1 MLAHRARPLSS
12 QSPVPL
18 HRTSY
23 SHSGN
28 ARTASGVGIALRAV
42 LVVLVLLMGLG
53 GRSGAGGPWGVSAS
67 QAHASHSSG
76 DDHPGVLQAVVPT
89 APVQGHAQP
98 QHLPLPAVCKDHG
111 PGHALHLRA
120 GQRALHT
127 AWVRMVRCERIV
139 RITLRRCS
147 LLYPFH
153 VFW

>member
-1 MLAHRARPLSS
+1 M
-12 QSPVPL
+12 
-18 HRTSY
+18 
-23 SHSGN
+23 
-28 ARTASGVGIALRAV
+28 
-42 LVVLVLLMGLG
+42 LVVLVLLLGLG
-53 GRSGAGGPWGVSAS
+53 G
-67 QAHASHSSG
+67 SSG
-76 DDHPGVLQAVVPT
+76 GGAWRLAASAGHAADGPGDLPFAVLQAVVPT

-98 QHLPLPAVCKDHG
+98 QHLPLPPVVKVNG
-111 PGHALHLRA
+111 PGHALHIRA